1 MKMKLCVVGIG
12 GAGGNVTREFIGN
25 VDLDFNLLSRI
36 TKAEYI
42 SPGMIKGIWLEA
54 DKNDARNLQHF
65 FGDINEGA
73 YPAFFIPH
81 DVIEDASDLH
91 ISVREKYGYDVK
103 KQGFVRDAHYIK
115 AIFEI
120 FDSDCE
126 IQELAAREFD
136 LLDLRDGNGN
146 SDELKKFGLKKDLN
160 NGNGNGNSNGNG
172 NCSSFKKQAPN
183 PIFDCAWKTIKP
195 YTTLGGGDCDGILF
209 IVSFGGGT
217 GTGFINPIISQ
228 IRNEGNADYPVF
240 VLGILTE
247 FGDFADRAQFSEEG
261 RRNLAATSA
270 IYDLLTESNGAN
282 GVILVDNQ
290 ILVDRFGKDYTA
302 VNKFIYQMMMPMISG
317 RDYPGEIPPSQ
328 AIAHNFTKGLSRPPL
343 FVPLFSALSRRKN
356 PEEELVRRALA
367 TGRLFGCTP
376 EKADFAAVFCRGFID
391 SEKIRQSLSKQIGI
405 SEGKIWV
412 LRKMG
417 EEKDEILIMLRNPY
431 GDDAQAY
438 TREGTLENRFCRV
451 ISMALQYMNQNVE
464 DLFYEGKDSRKS
476 SKDGSNESI
485 KLTEKAKLAL
495 VKFFFGEQG
504 FVRDNFG
511 KEAGYA
517 YELRVARRRLRDGE
531 KPFFIYPM
539 RIYPKGDRVLENSGR
554 NYCQDED
561 EISRIVDKRIKEIL
575 AEQGLL
581 NAGC

>member
-12 GAGGNVTREFIGN
+12 GAGGNVTREFMGN
-25 VDLDFNLLSRI
+25 VDLDVNLISRI
-36 TKAEYI
+36 TRAEYI

-65 FGDINEGA
+65 FGDINDGA

-91 ISVREKYGYDVK
+91 IFVREKYGYDVK
-103 KQGFVRDAHYIK
+103 KQGFVRDAQYIK

-146 SDELKKFGLKKDLN
+146 
-160 NGNGNGNSNGNG
+160 GNGVGNG
-172 NCSSFKKQAPN
+172 NCNGNCNSFKKQAPN

-195 YTTLGGGDCDGILF
+195 YTTLGGGDCDGIIF

-261 RRNLAATSA
+261 RRNLAAISA

-391 SEKIRQSLSKQIGI
+391 SEKIRQALSKQIGI

-417 EEKDEILIMLRNPY
+417 EENDEILIMLRNPY

-476 SKDGSNESI
+476 SKDGSDESI
-485 KLTEKAKLAL
+485 KLTEKAKQAL
-495 VKFFFGEQG
+495 GKFFFGEQG

-581 NAGC
+581 NVGC